1 MGARLVI
8 AGTHSG
14 VGKTTITAGV
24 IAALRRRGLTVQP
37 FKVGPD
43 YIDPT
48 YHTLA
53 AGRPCRNLDTWM
65 LPPERVRSLF
75 ARAALDADVAVIE
88 GVMGLF
94 DGCGYD
100 DESGSTA
107 EVAKLL
113 EAPVVLVLDAW
124 KLARSAGAVALGY
137 QRFDPGLP
145 LAGFIVNRAA
155 GESTAAAYRGPWR
168 RPLACPC

>member
-1 MGARLVI
+1 MPMTTRLLI

-14 VGKTTITAGV
+14 VGKTTITVGV

-53 AGRPCRNLDTWM
+53 AGRVCRNLDTRM
-65 LPPERVRSLF
+65 LTPQYVRSAF
-75 ARAALDADVAVIE
+75 ARASAGVDVAVIE

-94 DGCGYD
+94 DGAGY
-100 DESGSTA
+100 EEETGSTA

-113 EAPVVLVLDAW
+113 EAPV
-124 KLARSAGAVALGY
+124 
-137 QRFDPGLP
+137 
-145 LAGFIVNRAA
+145 
-155 GESTAAAYRGPWR
+155 
-168 RPLACPC
+168 